1 MMPAGIA
8 EFIVCWRLM
17 GWTGF
22 CVGGWEYW
30 TDPDL
35 AGIGGGVRTMTD
47 WVLFEASDESCGAFT
62 FGGSLEGGEVGFRA
76 GIDGNFCWVEG
87 CTASAF
93 TGTGWPTCFNGTW
106 IGFGWVGGDWLGLL
120 IIVCN
125 LLVGC
130 CGKCCVVC
138 WTLCCNWG
146 DGAVCIC
153 FCCMCGDFLLSDPAA
168 T

>member
-1 MMPAGIA
+1 
-8 EFIVCWRLM
+8 M
-17 GWTGF
+17 GC
-22 CVGGWEYW
+22 CVGGCEYW
-30 TDPDL
+30 TEPDL
-35 AGIGGGVRTMTD
+35 AGMGGGVPRVGTITD
-47 WVLFEASDESCGAFT
+47 WVLFEVSDESCGGFT
-62 FGGSLEGGEVGFRA
+62 FGGSLEGGDVDDVRA

-93 TGTGWPTCFNGTW
+93 TGTGWPACFNGTW
-106 IGFGWVGGDWLGLL
+106 IGFGWDGGDWLGLL

-125 LLVGC
+125 LGLGC

-138 WTLCCNWG
+138 CTLCCNWG
-146 DGAVCIC
+146 EGAACIC